1 MSGNVRIKIC
11 GIRTPE
17 EAIAAVEAGA
27 DLIGLNFVAES
38 PRCIDARTA
47 QTICEAVADSPVERV
62 AVFRDATW
70 DEIDKVL
77 RVVDFERVQ
86 FHGEETEEELE
97 AIDLPV
103 IKAIRG
109 ADSDAA
115 EAYPSAILLLDHP
128 HSGGGQGQSWDWHE
142 AEELIATGQD
152 IIIAGGLNPGNVA
165 EALADVG
172 DLPPW
177 GVDVATGVEG
187 EGHVKDPE
195 LMRAFVAAVRAAED
209 RDLADA
215 EDGEEGSG

>member
-1 MSGNVRIKIC
+1 MSGTVRIKIC
-11 GIRTPE
+11 GIKTPE
-17 EAIAAVEAGA
+17 DARAAVEAGA
-27 DLIGLNFVAES
+27 DLIGLNFVPGS
-38 PRCIDARTA
+38 PRCIDVATA
-47 QTICEAVADSPVERV
+47 KAICEEVADDAVERV

-97 AIDLPV
+97 LVDLPT

-109 ADSDAA
+109 ADMEAA

-128 HSGGGQGQSWDWHE
+128 HSGGGQGQAWDWSD
-142 AEELIATGQD
+142 AAQLIATGQD
-152 IIIAGGLNPGNVA
+152 IIIAGGLTPENVA

-172 DLPPW
+172 DIPPW

-187 EGHVKDPE
+187 PDHRKDLE
-195 LMRAFVAAVRAAED
+195 LMKAFVSAVRAAED
-209 RDLADA
+209 LV
-215 EDGEEGSG
+215 EVEGTEA

>member
-1 MSGNVRIKIC
+1 VSGTVRIKIC
-11 GIRTPE
+11 GIRTIE
-17 EAIAAVEAGA
+17 EALAAVDAGA
-27 DLIGLNFVAES
+27 DLIGLNFVPES
-38 PRCIDARTA
+38 PRYVDVHMAEA
-47 QTICEAVADSPVERV
+47 ICEALADAPVERV

-77 RVVDFERVQ
+77 RVCDFERVQ
-86 FHGEETEEELE
+86 FHGDETEEDLE
-97 AIDLPV
+97 SIDLPA

-109 ADSDAA
+109 ADAEAA

-128 HSGGGQGQSWDWHE
+128 HAGGGQGQSWDWSE

-152 IIIAGGLNPGNVA
+152 IIIAGGLHPDNVA

-187 EGHVKDPE
+187 ENHAKDPA
-195 LMRAFVAAVRAAED
+195 LMKAFVDAVRAAED
-209 RDLADA
+209 PETVEHREA
-215 EDGEEGSG
+215 